1 MENSIFKRNH
11 KKGAFMKKLI
21 ISFAMA
27 LLVPGNAFAQAAS
40 SKSETVMP
48 TVPAGNYVVDAN
60 HTQVTWKLNHMGFSY
75 LQGQFGATGGT
86 IIVDQ
91 KNKTRN
97 RVEVTFNMTGLKA
110 TSAPFETH
118 LKSKDFFEVEK
129 YPTAKFVSQRV
140 ILMGKKAIVHGM
152 LTIKDVTK
160 PVTLQ
165 ADFVGSGVN
174 PMSKKLN
181 FGFKATGK
189 IKRTDFGLGMAVPAV
204 GDEVELEINAAFTA

>member
-1 MENSIFKRNH
+1 
-11 KKGAFMKKLI
+11 MKKLI
-21 ISFAMA
+21 VSFAAAMA
-27 LLVPGNAFAQAAS
+27 IPGVAFAQAAAN
-40 SKSETVMP
+40 KPETVTPAIP
-48 TVPAGNYVVDAN
+48 TGNYVVDAN

-75 LQGQFGATGGT
+75 LQGQFGASGGT

-91 KNKTRN
+91 KVKNRN

-129 YPTAKFVSQRV
+129 YPAAKFVSHR
-140 ILMGKKAIVHGM
+140 IIIMGKKAIIQGS
-152 LTIKDVTK
+152 LTIKDITK
-160 PVTLQ
+160 PVALQ
-165 ADFVGSGVN
+165 ADFVGSGIN

-189 IKRTDFGLGMAVPAV
+189 IKRSDFGLGMAIPAV
-204 GDEVELEINAAFTA
+204 SDEVELEINAAFTA